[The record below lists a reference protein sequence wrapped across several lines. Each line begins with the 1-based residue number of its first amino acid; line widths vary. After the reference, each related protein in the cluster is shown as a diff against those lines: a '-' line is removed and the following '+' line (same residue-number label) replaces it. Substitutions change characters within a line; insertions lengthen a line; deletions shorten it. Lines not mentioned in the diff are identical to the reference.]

1 MIVLLFSLMKIIIV
15 PSMKNIEL
23 FQTYLMDCR
32 IITSFCLYL
41 DVDSVFFF
49 LVDKKIVTFI
59 KTKITTLYYE
69 YNIIINVDI
78 FYLFCWDCKVYFS
91 IYMSNTTS

>member
-59 KTKITTLYYE
+59 KTKITTLHYKSQQTQLYKK
-69 YNIIINVDI
+69 
-78 FYLFCWDCKVYFS
+78 FLLFRLH
-91 IYMSNTTS
+91 NQHA